1 MLLTNQTID
10 VQLRARP
17 RRDMNQPDYPSR
29 EAAQR
34 YRREIHDALESMR
47 KGSVL
52 DMSARA
58 WPDGLNRVILGGLP
72 LRVRTRN
79 CLQNERLMEG
89 DNPITVYEL
98 LRIPNFGRNSLADLL
113 FAVDKFLEKCIE
125 RPCLDHQQDS
135 VYGNETINTSR
146 MQSSPDR
153 RKTMDTTWEQFGKT
167 LTPLF
172 VAMAEL
178 EGTEYLAELLNP
190 ECMEMAELIGVS
202 SEIKQI
208 RIDQLS
214 ESIPGP
220 VAAFLL
226 RLRFQIEKF
235 SPREMEV
242 MQHRVVSESPK
253 TLESVAEIFEV
264 TRERIRQIQNN
275 AERKMRT
282 AFGKDM
288 QIIVS
293 VLKKRLGHVAKE
305 SEVECQ
311 LGKILPTDR
320 GFVSKVFR
328 RALLD
333 EMNFTLDN
341 GVFLNEETKKELR
354 EIRAKTRKMADD
366 VGLVDKQEFIECF
379 PRKDWERFW
388 PWLCERCELF
398 DLFGSLA
405 TRDSGKARAKA
416 ALISIGCP
424 ATSEEVARI
433 CGFSVNNTRSHLS
446 VIPSVVKA
454 DKDRWGLREWVD
466 DEYDGIIGEIIQR
479 IEEDG
484 GATTTERLLR
494 ELPRKFGVNP
504 MSVRAYMQTAK
515 FAIRDG
521 WISLAS
527 KSSLR
532 LRDLDDV
539 IDGRDGTGS
548 PYWTFIVEARYFD
561 GYSVPSVPAEFA
573 KALGCMPDGSAQV
586 RLENLPDCRDL
597 SINWRLASI
606 NGASL
611 GYVGEPL
618 RCLGLEQ
625 GERVRI
631 TIKGSCL
638 IQMTADDGSRQ
649 DPREG
654 EADGILERIM
664 QRRKVL

>member
-1 MLLTNQTID
+1 
-10 VQLRARP
+10 
-17 RRDMNQPDYPSR
+17 MNRLDYPSR

-47 KGSVL
+47 KSSVL

-79 CLQNERLMEG
+79 CLQNEKLMEG
-89 DNPITVYEL
+89 DNAITVYEL
-98 LRIPNFGRNSLADLL
+98 LRIPNFGRKSLADLL
-113 FAVDKFLEKCIE
+113 FAVDDFLEKCIE
-125 RPCLDHQQDS
+125 HPCPDHQQDGA
-135 VYGNETINTSR
+135 YGNETINTSQ
-146 MQSSPDR
+146 MQSPETR
-153 RKTMDTTWEQFGKT
+153 TTIDTTWERYGKT
-167 LTPLF
+167 LTPLL

-178 EGTEYLAELLNP
+178 EGAECLAELLSP
-190 ECMEMAELIGVS
+190 ECMKMAEVIGIS
-202 SEIKQI
+202 NEIEQI

-214 ESIPGP
+214 ENMPGP
-220 VAAFLL
+220 VAALLL
-226 RLRFQIEKF
+226 RLRFQIEQL
-235 SPREMEV
+235 SPREIEIV
-242 MQHRVVSESPK
+242 RHRVVREPPK
-253 TLESVAEIFEV
+253 TLEALAEIFEV

-275 AERKMRT
+275 AERKIRM
-282 AFGKDM
+282 AFGKEIWRDM
-288 QIIVS
+288 EIIVS

-305 SEVECQ
+305 SEVESQFEQ
-311 LGKILPTDR
+311 LLPPDR
-320 GFVSKVFR
+320 GFASKVFR
-328 RALLD
+328 KVLLD
-333 EMNFTLDN
+333 EMNFTLNN
-341 GVFLNEETKKELR
+341 GVYLDEQAEKELGA
-354 EIRAKTRKMADD
+354 IQARARKMADD
-366 VGLVDKQEFIECF
+366 VGLVNKQEFIECL
-379 PRKDWERFW
+379 PRKEWERFW
-388 PWLCERCELF
+388 PWLRESCEFF
-398 DLFGSLA
+398 DFLGSLG

-433 CGFSVNNTRSHLS
+433 CGFSVNSTRSHLS

-494 ELPRKFGVNP
+494 ELPGKFGVSP

-515 FAIRDG
+515 FAMRDG

-539 IDGRDGTGS
+539 IDGRDDTGA
-548 PYWTFIVEARYFD
+548 PYWTFIVDARYFD

-618 RCLGLEQ
+618 RCLGLEP

-649 DPREG
+649 DLRDG
-654 EADGILERIM
+654 EAHGILERIM